1 MYSRNAPFND
11 LPTLPPS
18 VEVET
23 PAVLKKAIAASR
35 ALAEL
40 KGMAERMPNQ
50 AMLIDSLVLQE
61 ARASSEI
68 ENILTTN
75 DELFKAAAEEPPAPG
90 RSEVGGG
97 PPRGADAVPGGQ
109 GRSRS
114 TLPASAEAK
123 EVLRYR
129 QALNLGFRQ
138 ITELRSDTN
147 RPEDGL
153 SPTEG
158 LRHAGH
164 GRPLATG
171 LFIEIAQIIKQTD
184 FSVRRTSGTRIAN
197 SRGETI
203 YTPPEGEAVI
213 RDKLRDLENFMHADD
228 GLDVLVKMAL
238 VHYQF
243 EAIHPFAD
251 GNGRTGRIL
260 NILYLVDQ
268 GLLNLPVLYLSRHII
283 LHKAA
288 YYDGLRRVT
297 EEGAWADWVLYMLDA
312 VEQTSLR
319 TRRQITDILALMET
333 VHERVQRE
341 APGLHSTGRS
351 KDLIEQIFR
360 QPYCKI
366 RFLERAGM
374 GTRQT
379 CAKYL
384 RELERLGVLHGQKI
398 GREVYFINQALFELL
413 TR

>member
-1 MYSRNAPFND
+1 MFDRKIPFND
-11 LPTLPPS
+11 LPPLPPAA
-18 VEVET
+18 EVET
-23 PAVLKKAIAASR
+23 PTVLKKAISASR

-68 ENILTTN
+68 ENIVTTN
-75 DELFKAAAEEPPAPG
+75 DELFRAASDEA
-90 RSEVGGG
+90 
-97 PPRGADAVPGGQ
+97 
-109 GRSRS
+109 
-114 TLPASAEAK
+114 LPASPEAK

-129 QALNLGFRQ
+129 QALNYGFRQ
-138 ITELRSDTN
+138 IKE
-147 RPEDGL
+147 
-153 SPTEG
+153 
-158 LRHAGH
+158 
-164 GRPLATG
+164 RPLATN
-171 LFIEIAQIIKQTD
+171 LFIEIAQLIKQTD
-184 FSVRRTSGTRIAN
+184 FDIRRTPGTRIAD

-203 YTPPEGEAVI
+203 YTPPEGEGVI
-213 RDKLRDLENFMHADD
+213 RDKLRDLENFMHAED

-243 EAIHPFAD
+243 EAIHPFPD

-260 NILYLVDQ
+260 NILYLVDR
-268 GLLNLPVLYLSRHII
+268 GLLNLPILYLSRHII
-283 LHKAA
+283 ENRPA
-288 YYDGLRRVT
+288 YYEGLRRVT
-297 EEGAWADWVLYMLDA
+297 EEGAWGDWVLYMLDA

-319 TRRQITDILALMET
+319 TRQQITDILALMES
-333 VHERVQRE
+333 VRDRVQRE
-341 APGLHSTGRS
+341 APGVYS

-366 RFLERAGM
+366 QFLERAGM

-384 RELERLGVLHGQKI
+384 RELEGLGVLRGQKV

>member
-1 MYSRNAPFND
+1 MFDRNVPFN
-11 LPTLPPS
+11 TLPPLPPT

-23 PAVLKKAIAASR
+23 TAVLKKAISANR

-50 AMLIDSLVLQE
+50 AMLIDSLALQE

-75 DELFKAAAEEPPAPG
+75 DDLFKAASDEAK
-90 RSEVGGG
+90 
-97 PPRGADAVPGGQ
+97 
-109 GRSRS
+109 
-114 TLPASAEAK
+114 PASAETK

-129 QALNLGFRQ
+129 QALNHGFRQ
-138 ITELRSDTN
+138 IKS
-147 RPEDGL
+147 
-153 SPTEG
+153 
-158 LRHAGH
+158 
-164 GRPLATG
+164 RPLASG
-171 LFIEIAQIIKQTD
+171 LFLEIAQRIKETD
-184 FSVRRTSGTRIAN
+184 FGVRRTPGTRIAN

-228 GLDVLVKMAL
+228 RLDVLVKMAL
-238 VHYQF
+238 MHYQF
-243 EAIHPFAD
+243 EAIHPFPD

-260 NILYLVDQ
+260 NILYLVDR
-268 GLLNLPVLYLSRHII
+268 GLLNLPVLYLSRYII
-283 LHKAA
+283 DHKPA
-288 YYDGLRRVT
+288 YYEGLRRVT
-297 EEGAWADWVLYMLDA
+297 EESAWVEWVLYMLDA

-319 TRRQITDILALMET
+319 THRQITDILALMERIR
-333 VHERVQRE
+333 ERVQRE
-341 APGLHSTGRS
+341 APGVYS

-366 RFLERAGM
+366 QSLERAGM

-379 CAKYL
+379 CSKYL
-384 RELERLGVLHGQKI
+384 RELERLGVLHGQRV
-398 GREVYFINQALFELL
+398 GREVVFINRALFELL

>member
-1 MYSRNAPFND
+1 MFERDQPYND
-11 LPTLPPS
+11 LPALPPTS
-18 VEVET
+18 AVET

-75 DELFKAAAEEPPAPG
+75 DEVYKAASDDGLA
-90 RSEVGGG
+90 
-97 PPRGADAVPGGQ
+97 
-109 GRSRS
+109 
-114 TLPASAEAK
+114 ASAQTK

-129 QALNLGFRQ
+129 QALNHGFRQ
-138 ITELRSDTN
+138 IRT
-147 RPEDGL
+147 
-153 SPTEG
+153 
-158 LRHAGH
+158 
-164 GRPLATG
+164 RPLATA
-171 LFIEIAQIIKQTD
+171 LFVEMAQIIKETTFD
-184 FSVRRTSGTRIAN
+184 VRRTPGTRIAN
-197 SRGETI
+197 GRGETV
-203 YTPPEGEAVI
+203 YTPPEGERVI
-213 RDKLRDLENFMHADD
+213 RDKLRDLETFMHAQDD
-228 GLDVLVKMAL
+228 LDVLVKMAL

-243 EAIHPFAD
+243 EAIHPFPD
-251 GNGRTGRIL
+251 GNGRTGRLI

-283 LHKAA
+283 DHKTA

-297 EEGAWADWVLYMLDA
+297 EEGAWEDWILYMLDA
-312 VEQTSLR
+312 VQQTSVR
-319 TRRQITDILALMET
+319 TQQQITDILALMEST
-333 VHERVQRE
+333 RERVQRE
-341 APGLHSTGRS
+341 APSVYS
-351 KDLIEQIFR
+351 KDLVEQIFR

-366 RFLERAGM
+366 SFLEQAGL

-384 RELERLGVLHGQKI
+384 RELERLGVLQGQKI
-398 GREVYFINQALFELL
+398 GREVYFINKALFDLL

>member
-1 MYSRNAPFND
+1 MTQARRPAFDRERPFNE
-11 LPTLPPS
+11 LPPLPPA
-18 VEVET
+18 VAVET
-23 PAVLKKAIAASR
+23 AAVLKKAITASR

-75 DELFKAAAEEPPAPG
+75 DELYMAASDEA
-90 RSEVGGG
+90 
-97 PPRGADAVPGGQ
+97 
-109 GRSRS
+109 
-114 TLPASAEAK
+114 LPASPEAK

-129 QALNLGFRQ
+129 QALNHGFRQ
-138 ITELRSDTN
+138 IKT
-147 RPEDGL
+147 
-153 SPTEG
+153 
-158 LRHAGH
+158 
-164 GRPLATG
+164 RPLATS
-171 LFIEIAQIIKQTD
+171 LFIEVVQHIKQAELGI
-184 FSVRRTSGTRIAN
+184 RRTPGTRITN
-197 SRGETI
+197 GRGDTV
-203 YTPPEGEAVI
+203 YTPPEGEVVV
-213 RDKLRDLENFMHADD
+213 RDKLRELENFMHADD
-228 GLDVLVKMAL
+228 ELDVLVKMAL

-243 EAIHPFAD
+243 EAIHPFSD
-251 GNGRTGRIL
+251 GNGRTGRII
-260 NILYLVDQ
+260 NILYLVDR

-283 LHKAA
+283 DHKAA

-297 EEGAWADWVLYMLDA
+297 EEGAWENWVLYMLDA
-312 VEQTSLR
+312 VEQTSVR
-319 TRRQITDILALMET
+319 THRQINEILALMES
-333 VHERVQRE
+333 VRERVQRE
-341 APGLHSTGRS
+341 APAIYS

-366 RFLERAGM
+366 AFLEHAGM

>member
-1 MYSRNAPFND
+1 MSLSQFDRNQPFNG
-11 LPTLPPS
+11 LPALPPAAD
-18 VEVET
+18 VET
-23 PAVLKKAIAASR
+23 LAILRKTITASR

-75 DELFKAAAEEPPAPG
+75 DELFKAASDEA
-90 RSEVGGG
+90 
-97 PPRGADAVPGGQ
+97 
-109 GRSRS
+109 
-114 TLPASAEAK
+114 LPASAEAK

-129 QALNLGFRQ
+129 QALNHGFKQ
-138 ITELRSDTN
+138 IKE
-147 RPEDGL
+147 
-153 SPTEG
+153 
-158 LRHAGH
+158 
-164 GRPLATG
+164 RPLATS
-171 LFIEIAQIIKQTD
+171 LFIEIAQLIKQTD
-184 FSVRRTSGTRIAN
+184 FNVRRVPGTRIAN
-197 SRGETI
+197 SHGQTI
-203 YTPPEGEAVI
+203 YTPPEGESVI
-213 RDKLRDLENFMHADD
+213 RDKLRELENFMHAKD

-268 GLLNLPVLYLSRHII
+268 GLLNLPVLYLCRYII
-283 LHKAA
+283 DHKLA
-288 YYDGLRRVT
+288 YSEGLRKVT
-297 EEGAWADWVLYMLDA
+297 EQGAWVDWVLYRLDA

-319 TRRQITDILALMET
+319 THKQITDILTLMES
-333 VHERVQRE
+333 VRERVQRE
-341 APGLHSTGRS
+341 APGVYS

-366 RFLERAGM
+366 QFLEHAGM

-379 CAKYL
+379 CSKYL
-384 RELERLGVLHGQKI
+384 RELERLGVLQGQKM
-398 GREVYFINQALFELL
+398 GREVYFINRDLFELL
-413 TR
+413 TN